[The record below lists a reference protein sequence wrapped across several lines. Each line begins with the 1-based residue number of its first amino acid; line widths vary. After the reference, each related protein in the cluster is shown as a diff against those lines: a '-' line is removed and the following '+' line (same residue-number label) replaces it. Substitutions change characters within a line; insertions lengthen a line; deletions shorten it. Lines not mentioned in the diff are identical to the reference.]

1 MPMMPQN
8 MQHGRVSNPHPPM
21 RPQQRPKKEKPEGLG
36 DDLIRQCRDFL
47 SIEVPS
53 SNIVFVDEF
62 SRYIPLFN
70 KEAYERSD
78 PNAIDHLA
86 REYNSRFSMQHP
98 IQILSREIDP
108 NGIYHQGTR
117 KKYKLDRTV
126 PAMFRRVSTL
136 NNLGKK
142 IPALINAFMNASSKD
157 TGPGDPRKQQ
167 YAHAIAQAIT
177 MADKKEGKIDKQRA
191 AFRKCADALI
201 HNKNGNTATKPDEPS
216 EDSSTGLI
224 EWDN

>member
-1 MPMMPQN
+1 MPMISQN
-8 MQHGRVSNPHPPM
+8 IQRGRVPNPHPSM
-21 RPQQRPKKEKPEGLG
+21 RPHQRPKKEKPEGLG

-62 SRYIPLFN
+62 SKYIPLFN
-70 KEAYERSD
+70 KEAYERTD
-78 PNAIDHLA
+78 PNDIDHLA

-98 IQILSREIDP
+98 IQILRREIDP

-117 KKYKLDRTV
+117 KKHKLDHTI
-126 PAMFRRVSTL
+126 PPMFRRVSTL

-167 YAHAIAQAIT
+167 YAHAIAQAIS

-191 AFRKCADALI
+191 DFRRSADALI
-201 HNKNGNTATKPDEPS
+201 HDRDVSTSPKQDTPS
-216 EDSSTGLI
+216 EDSETGLI
-224 EWDN
+224 EWD